1 MMQEGSLIVD
11 VLEVGTKK
19 LIWRGVAKS
28 RLEDSD
34 TPEKRTAK
42 VEEGVRLL
50 MQKFPARLPPKAA
63 KS

>member
-1 MMQEGSLIVD
+1 MTQEGSLIVE